1 MHELQRWC
9 TSRFASYRAA
19 MAEMH
24 SHSHGEGH
32 SHSHDHSGAPGGDHG
47 HTHEILDHPG
57 KFSMR
62 DMPSFEHRDWKE
74 RAFTIGIGGPVGSG
88 KTALTLALCR
98 HFRDR
103 INLGV
108 VTNDIFT
115 REDQE
120 FLIRN
125 EALADKGRIR
135 AIETGEPGRKR
146 ADHLHESVK
155 I

>member
-1 MHELQRWC
+1 MLVLVILC
-9 TSRFASYRAA
+9 IRFVP
-19 MAEMH
+19 M
-24 SHSHGEGH
+24 
-32 SHSHDHSGAPGGDHG
+32 SHSHDAGAPAHSHDHDGINDHG
-47 HTHEILDHPG
+47 HTHEHLTHPG

-62 DMPSFEHRDWKE
+62 DMPTYDNRNWKE

-88 KTALTLALCR
+88 KTALTLALCKL
-98 HFRDR
+98 FRDR

-125 EALADKGRIR
+125 EALPDKGRIR
-135 AIETGEPGRKR
+135 AIETGERVCPR
-146 ADHLHESVK
+146 
-155 I
+155 